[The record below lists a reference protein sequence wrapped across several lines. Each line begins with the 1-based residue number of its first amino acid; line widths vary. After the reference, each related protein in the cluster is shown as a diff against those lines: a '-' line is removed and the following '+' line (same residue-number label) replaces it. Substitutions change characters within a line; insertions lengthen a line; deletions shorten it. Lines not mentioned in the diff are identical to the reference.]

1 MDMRSYCYCWSCLS
15 VLAQPNNTRE
25 QTLCIEDEW
34 MDAASDQRNLDSRP
48 SILFKWFYVHLL
60 LLYRDAQYKVWILGV
75 QATTTYND
83 LHSAKILCNWS
94 AWTTRRVP
102 SWPPTVALIRYKE
115 IQRYT
120 EIWIIGGLCHWPS
133 KTTTWLLVNH
143 TLCQRDIKT
152 LPVAA
157 INEWMKYSGKRIL
170 LSKEDRDLP
179 WWYGNT

>member
-1 MDMRSYCYCWSCLS
+1 MNEWTQPVISATLTVGRLYYSSDFMSIFYCFIEMHNIKSGYLECK
-15 VLAQPNNTRE
+15 QP
-25 QTLCIEDEW
+25 QHI
-34 MDAASDQRNLDSRP
+34 
-48 SILFKWFYVHLL
+48 
-60 LLYRDAQYKVWILGV
+60 
-75 QATTTYND
+75 ND

-179 WWYGNT
+179 WWFGNRYDIGVVDSVMR